1 MLNFRTLLFA
11 GAMGLAAVGS
21 ASAQGAETQN
31 ISLAGLAASNAV
43 TRFAPA
49 GAATTNFSIRAGA
62 MVTPRGAALIGG
74 DVDLPT
80 LSLGNGWHGR
90 LDADFLIKA
99 NFGGV
104 NSVTLVTFDQLY
116 YSPNAASGHNVYWG
130 GGLGAIFGGGTTF
143 DGKLILGTEL
153 TTRIGAE
160 LNVHFNSRDT
170 ILALMARIHI

>member
-31 ISLAGLAASNAV
+31 ISLAGLTASNAV

-49 GAATTNFSIRAGA
+49 AAPSTAFSIRAGG
-62 MVTPRGAALIGG
+62 MVTPRGAALIGA
-74 DVDLPT
+74 DYELPT

-130 GGLGAIFGGGTTF
+130 GGIGAIFGGGTTF

-153 TTRIGAE
+153 TSRIGAE
-160 LNVHFNSRDT
+160 LNVHFNDRDT
-170 ILALMARIHI
+170 ILSLMARIHI